1 MSKYL
6 DFQELV
12 PSGRKT
18 KIISVLSKNN
28 VLLGDI
34 SFWPAWRKY
43 VFNPASGTMFD
54 DKCLKEIVNKL
65 DEMNIE
71 IRQEW
76 ANRRNSRIKK
86 SQIYWLY
93 KLFQNPLA
101 NPVKNST
108 ITGTE
113 IEMLKIMKE
122 IF

>member
-18 KIISVLSKNN
+18 KIIRVLSKNN

-43 VFNPASGTMFD
+43 VFNPAWGTMFD

-76 ANRRNSRIKK
+76 ANRRKSKSAIVSDNGIQTSKK
-86 SQIYWLY
+86 PSLTMVY
-93 KLFQNPLA
+93 
-101 NPVKNST
+101 
-108 ITGTE
+108 
-113 IEMLKIMKE
+113 
-122 IF
+122 

>member
-18 KIISVLSKNN
+18 KIIRVLSKNN

-43 VFNPASGTMFD
+43 MFNPASGTMFD

-76 ANRRNSRIKK
+76 ANRRKSNSAIVSDSKLKEEDLWSYLQSTLDTPRI
-86 SQIYWLY
+86 LNV
-93 KLFQNPLA
+93 F
-101 NPVKNST
+101 
-108 ITGTE
+108 
-113 IEMLKIMKE
+113 
-122 IF
+122 